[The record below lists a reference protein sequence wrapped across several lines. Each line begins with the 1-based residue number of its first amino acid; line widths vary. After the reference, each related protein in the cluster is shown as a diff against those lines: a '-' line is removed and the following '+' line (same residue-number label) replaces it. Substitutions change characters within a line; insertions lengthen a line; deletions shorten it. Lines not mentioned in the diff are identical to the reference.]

1 MAGLKWSVRRSLR
14 GRLRVSQSGAEG
26 GEEAEVADVD
36 EIDNNILPQQ
46 H

>member
-36 EIDNNILPQQ
+36 EIDNNILP
-46 H
+46 